1 MQLYFDT
8 NVYNFI
14 AACDE
19 SHAVRRFLD
28 SSGHKVQVSSENLFE
43 LYAIP
48 ASSVRRA
55 EVNTLITVASSFEPK
70 PQSWLHAYEV
80 RREIG
85 RCRPHWLKRI
95 FFTKKTQQLLKGHLQ
110 RWQEAKALNLPPA
123 SAYALNRQDFESGV
137 CRGRQCQK
145 TMRKHRLIR

>member
-1 MQLYFDT
+1 MKLYFDT

-28 SSGHKVQVSSENLFE
+28 SAGHKVQASSSNLFE
-43 LYAIP
+43 TYAIP
-48 ASSVRRA
+48 DSSARRA
-55 EVNTLITVASSFEPK
+55 EISTLVTIASSYEPK

-85 RCRPHWLKRI
+85 RCLPHWLKKI
-95 FFTKKTQQLLKGHLQ
+95 PFTKNAKLLLKKHPQ
-110 RWQEAKALNLPPA
+110 RWKEARALNLPPTH
-123 SAYALNRQDFESGV
+123 AYA
-137 CRGRQCQK
+137 
-145 TMRKHRLIR
+145 I